1 MRTAPK
7 IDQAQ
12 GEVCAMCRLFA
23 TQDPKSY
30 QCVTRAV
37 RLNGYTTSIR
47 LESEFWDII
56 DTIAAREGLSTGRFL
71 GKLYD
76 EVLDHRG
83 EVRNFTSMLR
93 VTCVLYLRQGEVRPA
108 ETQPEKT
115 GLARTAARELVEIAS
130 VVA

>member
-1 MRTAPK
+1 
-7 IDQAQ
+7 
-12 GEVCAMCRLFA
+12 MCRLFA

-83 EVRNFTSMLR
+83 EVRNFTSMLH

-108 ETQPEKT
+108 EHQPEKT
-115 GLARTAARELVEIAS
+115 GLARTAARELAEIAG